1 MRLHLQLFV
10 GAVLAGLAVVPRGV
24 VSQDTSG
31 YRQQEV
37 RYLVPARL
45 DELTGTLSARETTSH
60 DWNFTNNL
68 QRGFLDFGDAKFRW
82 DTFFSEPAARDRKV
96 ISIAPTFWWND
107 ASDATVG
114 VRLRSNYMGRYD
126 RTTLWLIR
134 GVSGFE
140 EATSGDVLDIYFK
153 LENPLFL
160 RDPRASQSLE
170 LWSQE
175 GTVGARLE
183 FSKAHRRSSSSPN
196 VRNSGWTAQ
205 WVATRQTNFL
215 DGALWENGGTVEIGR
230 FDDWRF
236 TVWGSR
242 SRVRLDYR
250 AGLTYSKPPRGNTT
264 DPEPF
269 ARITGSASIRKPI
282 AGFVV
287 GVRAFAGGYLADDPP
302 ILQRR
307 IPLNG
312 ADPYETLRNPFV
324 RTQGSLLGGSS
335 GPRRLFPGLVRTD
348 IIYHSP
354 GNGNLRGFRPGI
366 GGRWMVGGS
375 IEVEKTVIR
384 RNRGIFR
391 SAAVTVFGDGAL
403 VDTLAVRST
412 FGNGATPVSDAGV
425 GARFG
430 LRIGDIS
437 FPVRV
442 EFPFFVSEPNLAH
455 ERIPGSERLS
465 FRWLISFQ
473 PTF

>member
-1 MRLHLQLFV
+1 M
-10 GAVLAGLAVVPRGV
+10 
-24 VSQDTSG
+24 
-31 YRQQEV
+31 
-37 RYLVPARL
+37 
-45 DELTGTLSARETTSH
+45 
-60 DWNFTNNL
+60 
-68 QRGFLDFGDAKFRW
+68 
-82 DTFFSEPAARDRKV
+82 
-96 ISIAPTFWWND
+96 
-107 ASDATVG
+107 
-114 VRLRSNYMGRYD
+114 
-126 RTTLWLIR
+126 
-134 GVSGFE
+134 
-140 EATSGDVLDIYFK
+140 
-153 LENPLFL
+153 
-160 RDPRASQSLE
+160 
-170 LWSQE
+170 
-175 GTVGARLE
+175 
-183 FSKAHRRSSSSPN
+183 SSPN

-250 AGLTYSKPPRGNTT
+250 AGLTYSKPGANTT

-269 ARITGSASIRKPI
+269 ARIVGSASIRKPV

-324 RTQGSLLGGSS
+324 RTQGSLLGG
-335 GPRRLFPGLVRTD
+335 TD
-348 IIYHSP
+348 IFYHSP

-375 IEVEKTVIR
+375 VEVERTVIR
-384 RNRGIFR
+384 RDRGIFR

-403 VDTLAVRST
+403 VDTLAVRSI
-412 FGNGATPVSDAGV
+412 FGNGVTPVSDAGV

-430 LRIGDIS
+430 LRIGDTS
-437 FPVRV
+437 FPVRI

-455 ERIPGSERLS
+455 VRLPGGEKLS